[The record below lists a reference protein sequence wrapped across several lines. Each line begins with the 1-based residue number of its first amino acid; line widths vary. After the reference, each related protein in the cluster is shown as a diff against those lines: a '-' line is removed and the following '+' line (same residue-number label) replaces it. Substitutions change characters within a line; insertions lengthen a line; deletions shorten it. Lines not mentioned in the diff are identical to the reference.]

1 MGDWCEFGTDCS
13 DCGSRLLLDPPP
25 SPPVFPLPPPP
36 APLPPGAGAEATSD
50 SGAGA
55 EATSDSGATQDAGP
69 GLAIGLALG
78 GCLLV
83 ATLGATI
90 LVWHRKRRMQPPP
103 SSASTA
109 APQQVEV
116 TVTQPESQQA
126 AAPESLAALLVA
138 CGLEHHEKT
147 FKAEGYTLDNLLSSM
162 KQGEDAA
169 KSDLRELKLTLGE
182 CRQLI
187 NQLGTT

>member
-1 MGDWCEFGTDCS
+1 M
-13 DCGSRLLLDPPP
+13 
-25 SPPVFPLPPPP
+25 
-36 APLPPGAGAEATSD
+36 AA
-50 SGAGA
+50 
-55 EATSDSGATQDAGP
+55 QDAGP

-83 ATLGATI
+83 AVLAAAI
-90 LVWHRKRRMQPPP
+90 VVWHCKRRTQPPT
-103 SSASTA
+103 SSAFTA
-109 APQQVEV
+109 APQQVDV
-116 TVTQPESQQA
+116 IVTQPESQQA
-126 AAPESLAALLVA
+126 AAPESLAALLAA
-138 CGLEHHEKT
+138 CGLQHHEKA

-187 NQLGTT
+187 NQLGASK